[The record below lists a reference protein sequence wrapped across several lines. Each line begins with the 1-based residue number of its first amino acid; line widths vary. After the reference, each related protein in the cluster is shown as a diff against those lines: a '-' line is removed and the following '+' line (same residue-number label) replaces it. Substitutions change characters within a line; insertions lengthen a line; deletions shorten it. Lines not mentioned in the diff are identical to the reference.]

1 MKNRLII
8 FSAILLISIMVAG
21 GTFSWLISNPEASS
35 TDLEMGVVRVEVI
48 ENDPDSIGVVNAG
61 TSDCYLRVLLIPQW
75 SDRSLSVSNVEIDIN
90 DTYWIEKEGYF
101 YYKES
106 LGVGETTANLIENID
121 FAELTPEY
129 EGAEL
134 TLKVVA
140 EGVQSANEA
149 WKEVWSIDSL
159 PF

>member
-21 GTFSWLISNPEASS
+21 GTFSWLISSPEASS
-35 TDLEMGVVRVEVI
+35 NDIEMGVVKVEVI
-48 ENDPDSIGVVNAG
+48 GNNIDNIMVRNIG
-61 TSDCYLRVLLIPQW
+61 TSDCYLRVLTIPQW
-75 SDRSLSVSNVEIDIN
+75 SDQSLSVSNVDIDIN
-90 DTYWIEKEGYF
+90 DSDWIGKGGYY
-101 YYKES
+101 YYKYP
-106 LGVGETTANLIENID
+106 LGVDELTTDLIENID
-121 FAELTPEY
+121 FTELTPEY

-134 TLKVVA
+134 TVKVVA